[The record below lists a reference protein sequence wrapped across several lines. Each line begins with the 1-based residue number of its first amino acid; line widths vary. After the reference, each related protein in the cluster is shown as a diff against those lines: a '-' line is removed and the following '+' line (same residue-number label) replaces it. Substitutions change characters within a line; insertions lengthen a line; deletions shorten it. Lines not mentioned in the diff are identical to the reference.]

1 MWLWWVCMGVGGLVC
16 VGDVLCC
23 VFGMWRKGDGLEWV
37 GGVSF

>member
-1 MWLWWVCMGVGGLVC
+1 MWLWWVGGW